1 MFKQKASALSLLLL
15 FTFFLIHG
23 FVPADSLKVFDVK
36 AKAVILLDQAPE
48 EVVAPDLLD
57 KKFFTIISIL
67 TISLFL
73 QLCSGTHSS
82 LSKNYKAIS
91 HFLIAVFYQSNYV
104 IKPLRF

>member
-15 FTFFLIHG
+15 FTLFLIHG
-23 FVPADSLKVFDVK
+23 FVPADSLKAFDTK

-48 EVVAPDLLD
+48 DAAAPDLLD
-57 KKFFTIISIL
+57 KKFFTIISVL
-67 TISLFL
+67 AISLFL
-73 QLCSGTHSS
+73 QLCSGTYS

-104 IKPLRF
+104 IMPLRF